1 MWHRKCKLESNVYC
15 KYVHACACWG
25 HHKNVLFHSVLFLD
39 YRIVER
45 GLLKWFPLA
54 SCDVDTSKYPKAIMI
69 IIAIIILFSYLS
81 HVGNCLYHSIIARR
95 RSIRR
100 QNRKAFDACV
110 IRSVN
115 FCLSIQCCL
124 IGY

>member
-1 MWHRKCKLESNVYC
+1 M
-15 KYVHACACWG
+15 
-25 HHKNVLFHSVLFLD
+25 
-39 YRIVER
+39 
-45 GLLKWFPLA
+45 KWFPIA
-54 SCDVDTSKYPKAIMI
+54 SCDVDTGKYPKAII
-69 IIAIIILFSYLS
+69 IIVAIIILFSYLS
-81 HVGNCLYHSIIARR
+81 HVGNNYCLDHGIIASRG
-95 RSIRR
+95 RSIWR